1 MNMKKTEIR
10 RLPHTKLVCGSF
22 LRFLKMVMSRKENA
36 AGVIECNAS
45 KDFVNS
51 LICDWFCV
59 VSFYETGIFHPFIWT
74 MQRPTVLLQKRKNLR
89 DEKNL

>member
-22 LRFLKMVMSRKENA
+22 FLGFLKMAMSRKENA

-45 KDFVNS
+45 KNFVNS

-59 VSFYETGIFHPFIWT
+59 VSFYETGIFSSVHMDNAEADCFIA
-74 MQRPTVLLQKRKNLR
+74 
-89 DEKNL
+89 EKKKFTG